1 MNSTRFSLFMSVV
14 LLPAILGCG
23 NDFPGR
29 VAISGIVELDGK
41 PLDGASV
48 AFIGDGGGALA
59 TATTDKLGEFRVK
72 VATGTN
78 KVSVSKVDPNAAAA
92 IADAPKA
99 EDMLMGTPE
108 QVKKIVQPKPGVP
121 EKYGNPATSNLQ
133 FDISAGMKPLSISL
147 STK

>member
-1 MNSTRFSLFMSVV
+1 MISTRFGLFLSVV
-14 LLPAILGCG
+14 LLPAMIGCG

-41 PLDGASV
+41 PLEGASV
-48 AFIGDGGGALA
+48 AFVGDGGGALA

-72 VATGTN
+72 VAPGSN
-78 KVSVSKVDPNAAAA
+78 KVSISKVDPNAAAA
-92 IADAPKA
+92 MAEAPKA

-108 QVKKIVQPKPGVP
+108 QVKKMVQPKAGVP
-121 EKYGNPATSNLQ
+121 EKYGNPSTSGLQ

-147 STK
+147 SSK

>member
-1 MNSTRFSLFMSVV
+1 MISTRFGLFLSVV
-14 LLPAILGCG
+14 LLPAMFGCG

-41 PLDGASV
+41 PLEGASV
-48 AFIGDGGGALA
+48 AFVGDGGGALA

-72 VATGTN
+72 VAPGSN
-78 KVSVSKVDPNAAAA
+78 KVSISKVDPNAAAA
-92 IADAPKA
+92 MAEAPKA

-108 QVKKIVQPKPGVP
+108 QVKKMVQPKAGVP
-121 EKYGNPATSNLQ
+121 DKYGNPSTSGLQ

>member
-1 MNSTRFSLFMSVV
+1 MISTRFGLFLSVV
-14 LLPAILGCG
+14 LLPAMIGCG

-59 TATTDKLGEFRVK
+59 TATTDKLGAFRVK
-72 VATGTN
+72 VAPGSN
-78 KVSVSKVDPNAAAA
+78 KVSISKVDPNAAAA
-92 IADAPKA
+92 MADAPKA

-108 QVKKIVQPKPGVP
+108 QVKKMVQPKAGVP
-121 EKYGNPATSNLQ
+121 EKYGNPSTSGLQ

>member
-1 MNSTRFSLFMSVV
+1 MISTRFGLFLSVV
-14 LLPAILGCG
+14 LLPAMIGCG

-41 PLDGASV
+41 PLEGASV
-48 AFIGDGGGALA
+48 AFVGDGGGALA
-59 TATTDKLGEFRVK
+59 TATTDKLGEFRIK
-72 VATGTN
+72 VAPGSN

-92 IADAPKA
+92 VAGAPKA

-108 QVKKIVQPKPGVP
+108 QVKKIVQPKAGVP
-121 EKYGNPATSNLQ
+121 ERYGNPATSNLQ

-147 STK
+147 SSK